1 MARLRLVIVHYHF
14 RPGGIRRVIEL
25 ATPHLRRA
33 LGVDTLVLVAGERA
47 DALWDE
53 RFRTANPGCRVTWFV
68 EPAFRYLSEQRR
80 APARVQAEVRQACV
94 RLLADAG
101 DTLVW
106 VHNLGIGRNVIL
118 AHELTLAC
126 EERDVPL
133 VSHHHDWWFE
143 NRWQR
148 WPEMRRAGLPNLAAA
163 AAVIFATHRRIR
175 HVAINNAD
183 ARVLR
188 RRLGTRAAWLPNL
201 SDRPIPPRRAAVKAA
216 QDWLARTLGE
226 RAPVWLL
233 PCRLLRRK
241 NVAEAL
247 LLGRWL
253 RPEALLVTTGGVSS
267 ADEAAYGNRLWEASR
282 EHGWRLR
289 LSVLAGD
296 ERAKPSVPELLAAS
310 ECVLLTS
317 ILEGFGLPYIEAAAA
332 GRPLVARRLPNIA
345 PDLARFGFRFP
356 QSYADVQVVTAL
368 FDWRAERR
376 RQECF
381 LRAWKSELPATCRHL
396 AGEPPLLANDFEP
409 VSVPFSRLTLTA
421 QLEVLRAPAE
431 ESWSACVALNP
442 LLRTWR
448 ERAANRQLQPSAWPE
463 SAEAWLGGEAYGR
476 RFVELLARRPRRE
489 PDRYTTAEIQQ
500 DFLRVKLGSEHQFP
514 LLWRSE
520 T

>member
-1 MARLRLVIVHYHF
+1 M
-14 RPGGIRRVIEL
+14 
-25 ATPHLRRA
+25 PHLRRA
-33 LGVDTLVLVAGERA
+33 LGADTVVLATGEAA
-47 DALWDE
+47 DPLWDD
-53 RFRTANPGCRVTWFV
+53 RFRKANSDCRVAWVV

-80 APARVQAEVRQACV
+80 SPARILADVRRACE
-94 RLLADAG
+94 RLLAG
-101 DTLVW
+101 TEETVVW
-106 VHNLGIGRNVIL
+106 AHNLGVGRNTLL
-118 AHELTLAC
+118 ARELASAC
-126 EERDVPL
+126 ERRGVPL

-148 WPEMRRAGLPNLAAA
+148 WPEMRRAGWPNLRAV
-163 AAVIFATHRRIR
+163 AAVVFAASRRIR

-188 RRLGTRAAWLPNL
+188 CRLGPRAAWLPNL
-201 SDRPIPPRRAAVKAA
+201 SDKPTPPRRAAVTAA
-216 QDWLARTLGE
+216 RDWLARTLGE
-226 RAPVWLL
+226 RVPVWLL

-267 ADEAAYGNRLWEASR
+267 ADEAAYGNRLCEASR
-282 EHGWRLR
+282 QQGWRLR

-296 ERAKPSVPELLAAS
+296 ERSKPSVLELLAAS

-356 QSYADVQVVTAL
+356 QSYADVRVATGL

-376 RQECF
+376 RQQRF
-381 LRAWKSELPATCRHL
+381 FRAWKAELPASCQRL
-396 AGEPPLLANDFEP
+396 AGEPLLLASDREP
-409 VSVPFSRLTLTA
+409 AVVPFSRLTLTA
-421 QLEVLRAPAE
+421 QLEVLRWPAE
-431 ESWSACVALNP
+431 ESWAACAALNP
-442 LLRTWR
+442 SLRAWR
-448 ERAANRQLQPSAWPE
+448 GRAADRRLQPSAWPD
-463 SAEAWLGGEAYGR
+463 SAEAWLGGETYGR
-476 RFVELLARRPRRE
+476 RFVELLQRRPRHAPE
-489 PDRYTTAEIQQ
+489 PRAAVEIQQ
-500 DFLRVKLGSEHQFP
+500 DFLRSKLDSEHQFP

>member
-1 MARLRLVIVHYHF
+1 MRLVIVHYHF

-33 LGVDTLVLVAGERA
+33 LGADTVELATGEPA
-47 DALWDE
+47 DPLWDD
-53 RFRTANPGCRVTWFV
+53 RFRKANPGCRVAWVV
-68 EPAFRYLSEQRR
+68 EPAFRYLSEQRGASARILAGVRR
-80 APARVQAEVRQACV
+80 ACE
-94 RLLADAG
+94 RLLADA
-101 DTLVW
+101 DETVVW
-106 VHNLGIGRNVIL
+106 AHNLGIGRNVIL
-118 AHELTLAC
+118 ARELTLAC
-126 EERDVPL
+126 ERRGVPL

-148 WPEMRRAGLPNLAAA
+148 WPEMRRTGLPNLRVA
-163 AAVIFATHRRIR
+163 AAVIFAANRRIR
-175 HVAINNAD
+175 HVAINHAD

-188 RRLGTRAAWLPNL
+188 RRLGPRAAWLPNL
-201 SDRPIPPRRAAVKAA
+201 SDKPIPPRSTAVTSAR
-216 QDWLARTLGE
+216 DWLARTLGE

-241 NVAEAL
+241 NVAEAV

-267 ADEAAYGNRLWEASR
+267 ADEAAYGNRLFQASR

-356 QSYADVQVVTAL
+356 QSYTEVRVATGL
-368 FDWRAERR
+368 FDWRAEQR
-376 RQECF
+376 RQQRF
-381 LRAWKSELPATCRHL
+381 YRAWKAELPASCRRL
-396 AGEPPLLANDFEP
+396 AGEPLLLASDSVP
-409 VSVPFSRLTLTA
+409 VAVPFSRLTLTA
-421 QLEVLRAPAE
+421 QLEVLRWPAE
-431 ESWSACVALNP
+431 ESWAACAGLNP
-442 LLRTWR
+442 FLRAWR
-448 ERAANRQLQPSAWPE
+448 GRAADRCLQPSAWPE

-476 RFVELLARRPRRE
+476 RFVELLAHRPGRE
-489 PDRYTTAEIQQ
+489 PDRRAAWEIQQ